1 VIITIDGPAGSGKST
16 VARKLAARLEV
27 AYLDTGAM
35 YRALA
40 LAALKHGIALDDA
53 PAIIDI
59 SRRADIDIDCAPTYP
74 RVHLDGHDVSEEIR
88 SMEVSRATSAIA
100 RVPEVR
106 RLLVEMQRQ
115 LGEQLGSLVAEGRD
129 QGTIVFPDA
138 DLKVI
143 LDATLEAR
151 TERRFTELFADGEDV
166 TRDDVRRNLSDRD
179 RVDAKQWA
187 PLLTRSDV
195 LIVDTTDMSIAE
207 VVDRLAEHYLHK
219 SAAGRRV

>member
-1 VIITIDGPAGSGKST
+1 MIITIDGPAGSGKST

-40 LAALKHGIALDDA
+40 LAALRSGVPLNDA
-53 PAIIDI
+53 AAITRL
-59 SRRADIDIDCAPTYP
+59 SRQADIDIDCAPTYP
-74 RVHLDGHDVSEEIR
+74 RVHLDGHDVSEQIR

-106 RLLVEMQRQ
+106 CLLVEMQRQ
-115 LGEQLGSLVAEGRD
+115 LGETLGSVVAEGRD

-138 DLKVI
+138 DVKVI

-151 TERRFTELFADGEDV
+151 TERRYTELSAEGESV
-166 TRDDVRRNLSDRD
+166 TRDDVRRNLSERD
-179 RVDAKQWA
+179 AVDAKQWA
-187 PLLTRSDV
+187 PLLNRPDV
-195 LIVDTTDMSIAE
+195 LIVDTTNMSIPE
-207 VVDRLAEHYLHK
+207 VVARLADHYLEQ
-219 SAAGRRV
+219 SAARQT